1 MPTHTRNRNPLGL
14 LLDVFSSVWT
24 GIILLTCLFF
34 YSAVGSAG
42 LWTPKTG
49 HFHLRQLSAF
59 EMTEFEWF
67 CWWPFNLMI
76 GLICVT
82 LVTTTL
88 RRIRFRPVNY
98 GVWMIHSGIIVLAIG
113 CVVYF
118 GTKVE
123 GDAPVVRRQITVTVP
138 GADPVSLIAMPGN
151 SVQLGPPER
160 PYRLQVASIDPEW
173 EILSGDDAGKRTYS
187 VNVRVESR
195 DQIFMR
201 QLLAGYPQYTE
212 DLIPATEPGPRW
224 SRAKKVT
231 GNAIVDDQLN
241 LVLEYSPE
249 SWFYLSNDIVKSW
262 ALYLREVPG
271 DGPAGPWVE
280 RPIDGLPLYNDYVA
294 DLNDVWLPAGGTSV
308 RTRPLHVAVG
318 PVDPADPL
326 PDVTLNVNS
335 YLRYA
340 VTETRRR
347 KGGSIFDPVV
357 RVSVS
362 GASGRGQDYELVA
375 LDPVQRMEPRGRL
388 VFEWMD
394 TEADFDELLEVR
406 PPMLTIAVAEASK
419 VEEVPIRIPADSNHD
434 VAFTRVEGTE
444 YEWRVHNLHDGLQ
457 LPSGEVISVAVVEIR
472 TPQRSWM
479 RWVSDDPTKTRD
491 LPGEDSDM
499 AGHGQSLPLDAGIV
513 MGYKP
518 GIGPAPITI
527 AAGPAEDE
535 LRLVLY
541 ISPGVPRVE
550 PLEVG
555 RPVSVSDSIALTV
568 SAYSPYTTLETRPAI
583 VPPRQRNKDVR
594 ARMSMIQVEMPDG
607 WSSWLGFH
615 HWPFNDAQRSFGLAM
630 FEPTRMEL
638 PDGRRVEF
646 MFSRQRRAL
655 PAPVVLDD
663 FEMQTH
669 TGGYSGQNISGLNW
683 TSRIRFRQ
691 DDGWSDALAVS
702 VNDPRTYGGLSYFQA
717 QWDPPDPDR
726 GYAGLNYT
734 VLGVGNRHGVII
746 MLLGCC
752 LSVTGMIYAFYVKP
766 FIKRQQRQA
775 VYAQVAVQRREAGD
789 AAAATEAGKVAA
801 PVGALEER
809 S

>member
-1 MPTHTRNRNPLGL
+1 MSMPTRNRNPLGL
-14 LLDVFSSVWT
+14 LLAVFSSVWT
-24 GIILLTCLFF
+24 GVILLTLLFF

-42 LWTPKTG
+42 LWRPQTG
-49 HFHLRQLSAF
+49 HFHLRQLPAF

-88 RRIRFRPVNY
+88 RRIPFKPVNY
-98 GVWMIHSGIIVLAIG
+98 GVWMIHSGIIVLSFG
-113 CVVYF
+113 CFVYF

-151 SVQLGPPER
+151 SVEVGPPQR
-160 PYRLQVASIDPEW
+160 PYRLQVASIDPDW
-173 EILSGDDAGKRTYS
+173 EILSGEDAGKRTYS
-187 VNVRVESR
+187 VNVLIESR
-195 DQIFMR
+195 DQVFMR

-212 DLIPATEPGPRW
+212 DLIRSTEPGPPW

-231 GNAIVDDQLN
+231 GNAIVDDQL
-241 LVLEYSPE
+241 LLSIEYSPE
-249 SWFYLSNDIVKSW
+249 PWFYLSNDIVKSW
-262 ALYLREVPG
+262 ALYLREVPD
-271 DGPAGPWVE
+271 DGPSGPWVE

-294 DLNDVWLPAGGTSV
+294 DLNDVWLPRDGTSV
-308 RTRPLHVAVG
+308 GKRPLHVAVG

-357 RVSVS
+357 GVSVS
-362 GASGRGQDYELVA
+362 STSGRGQDYQLVA
-375 LDPVQRMEPRGRL
+375 LDPVQRMEPGGRL

-394 TEADFDELLEVR
+394 TDADFDGLLEIR
-406 PPMLTIAVAEASK
+406 PPTLTIAVADASML
-419 VEEVPIRIPADSNHD
+419 EEIPIRNPTDSD
-434 VAFTRVEGTE
+434 PIQAFARIEGTE
-444 YEWRVHNLHDGLQ
+444 YEWRVQNLHDGLQ
-457 LPSGEVISVAVVEIR
+457 LPTGEVISVAVVEIR
-472 TPQRSWM
+472 TPQRSWV
-479 RWVSDDPTKTRD
+479 RWVSDDPSKTRD
-491 LPGEDSDM
+491 LPDETDM
-499 AGHGQSLPLDAGIV
+499 AAAHGQSLPLEDGIV

-518 GIGPAPITI
+518 RIGPAPITI
-527 AAGPAEDE
+527 AAGPAEDD
-535 LRLVLY
+535 LRLVLS
-541 ISPGVPRVE
+541 IGPGAPRVE

-555 RPVSVSDSIALTV
+555 RPVSVSDGITLTV
-568 SAYSPYTTLETRPAI
+568 SEYSPFTTLDTRPAI
-583 VPPRQRNKDVR
+583 VPLRQRNKDVR

-615 HWPFNDAQRSFGLAM
+615 HWPFDNALRSFGLAR

-638 PDGRRVEF
+638 PDGRQVEF
-646 MFSRQRRAL
+646 LFSRQRRAL

-669 TGGYSGQNISGLNW
+669 TGGYSGQNISVLNW

-691 DDGWSDALAVS
+691 DDGWSDSLAVS
-702 VNDPRTYGGLSYFQA
+702 VNDPRSYGGLSYFQA
-717 QWDPPDPDR
+717 QWDPPDPER

-734 VLGVGNRHGVII
+734 VLGVGNRHGVNI

-752 LSVTGMIYAFYVKP
+752 ISVIGMVYAFYVKP

-775 VYAQVAVQRREAGD
+775 VYEQVAAERREVSG
-789 AAAATEAGKVAA
+789 AAAAPGTIAEPVAA
-801 PVGALEER
+801 LEQQ

>member
-1 MPTHTRNRNPLGL
+1 MHTRNRNPLSL

-24 GIILLTCLFF
+24 GVILLTSLFV

-42 LWTPKTG
+42 LWTPRTG
-49 HFHLRQLSAF
+49 HFHLRQLPAF

-113 CVVYF
+113 SVVYF

-123 GDAPVVRRQITVTVP
+123 GDAPVVRRQVTATVP
-138 GADPVSLIAMPGN
+138 GAEPVSLIAMPGN
-151 SVQLGPPER
+151 SVELGPPDR
-160 PYRLQVASIDPEW
+160 PYRLRVQSIDPNW
-173 EILSGDDAGKRTYS
+173 EILSGEDAGKRTYS
-187 VNVRVESR
+187 VNVLVESR
-195 DQIFMR
+195 DQVFMR

-212 DLIPATEPGPRW
+212 DLIRSTEPGPPW
-224 SRAKKVT
+224 NRAKKVT
-231 GNAIVDDQLN
+231 GKAIVDDQIDLAI
-241 LVLEYSPE
+241 EYSPE

-280 RPIDGLPLYNDYVA
+280 RPINGLPLYNDYVA
-294 DLNDVWLPAGGTSV
+294 DLNDVWLPTDGTSV
-308 RTRPLHVAVG
+308 RERPLHVAVG

-340 VTETRRR
+340 VTQTRRR

-357 RVSVS
+357 WVDVSAT
-362 GASGRGQDYELVA
+362 GGRGEDYQLVA
-375 LDPVQRMEPRGRL
+375 LDPVERMEPRGRL

-406 PPMLTIAVAEASK
+406 PPMLTIAVAEASLL
-419 VEEVPIRIPADSNHD
+419 EEVPIRTTTDIDPN
-434 VAFTRVEGTE
+434 VEFTRIEGTE
-444 YEWRVHNLHDGLQ
+444 YEWRVQNLHDGLQ
-457 LPSGEVISVAVVEIR
+457 LPTGEVISVAVVEIR
-472 TPQRSWM
+472 TPQRSWV

-491 LPGEDSDM
+491 QTEENDM
-499 AGHGQSLPLDAGIV
+499 TAGHGPSLPLEEGIV
-513 MGYKP
+513 MGYRP
-518 GIGPAPITI
+518 GIGHAPITI

-541 ISPGVPRVE
+541 LGPGAPRIG

-555 RPVSVSDSIALTV
+555 RPVSLSDAITLTV
-568 SAYSPYTTLETRPAI
+568 NEYAPFTTLDTRPAI

-594 ARMSMIQVEMPDG
+594 ARMSMIQVEMPNG

-615 HWPFNDAQRSFGLAM
+615 HWPFNDSLRSFGLAM
-630 FEPTRMEL
+630 FEPTQMEL

-669 TGGYSGQNISGLNW
+669 SGGYSGQNISVLNW
-683 TSRIRFRQ
+683 TSQIRFRE
-691 DDGWSDALAVS
+691 DDGWSDPLAVS
-702 VNDPRTYGGLSYFQA
+702 VNDPRAYGGLSYFQA
-717 QWDPPDPDR
+717 QWDPPDPQR

-752 LSVTGMIYAFYVKP
+752 LSVIGMVYAFYVKP
-766 FIKRQQRQA
+766 FIKRRQRQA
-775 VYAQVAVQRREAGD
+775 VYAQVAAERQEAG
-789 AAAATEAGKVAA
+789 AAAAPEAGTVAE
-801 PVGALEER
+801 PVGALER
-809 S
+809 QS

>member
-1 MPTHTRNRNPLGL
+1 MHTRNRNPLGL
-14 LLDVFSSVWT
+14 LLAVFSSVWT
-24 GIILLTCLFF
+24 GVTLLTILFL

-42 LWTPKTG
+42 LWSPRTG
-49 HFHLRQLSAF
+49 HFHLRQLPAF

-67 CWWPFNLMI
+67 CWWPFNLVI
-76 GLICVT
+76 VLICVT

-88 RRIRFRPVNY
+88 RRIPFKPVNY
-98 GVWMIHSGIIVLAIG
+98 GVWMIHSGIIVLASG
-113 CVVYF
+113 CFLYF

-151 SVQLGPPER
+151 SVELGPPER
-160 PYRLQVASIDPEW
+160 PYKLRIASIDPDW

-187 VNVRVESR
+187 VNVFVESR
-195 DQIFMR
+195 DQVFMR

-212 DLIPATEPGPRW
+212 DLIPATEPGPPW
-224 SRAKKVT
+224 NRAKKVT
-231 GNAIVDDQLN
+231 GNAIVDDQLH
-241 LVLEYSPE
+241 LAIEYSPE
-249 SWFYLSNDIVKSW
+249 PWFYLSNDIVKSW
-262 ALYLREVPG
+262 ALYLREVPA
-271 DGPAGPWVE
+271 DGPTGPWIE

-294 DLNDVWLPAGGTSV
+294 DLNDVWLPTGGALV
-308 RTRPLHVAVG
+308 RKRPLHVAVE

-357 RVSVS
+357 RVRVS
-362 GASGRGQDYELVA
+362 STSGRDQDYQLVA
-375 LDPVQRMEPRGRL
+375 LDPVERMEPGGRL

-394 TEADFDELLEVR
+394 TEADFDELLDVR
-406 PPMLTIAVAEASK
+406 PPMLTIAVAEASTL
-419 VEEVPIRIPADSNHD
+419 EEFPIRSPSDIDPILP
-434 VAFTRVEGTE
+434 FTRIEGTE
-444 YEWRVHNLHDGLQ
+444 YEWRVQNLHDGLQ
-457 LPSGEVISVAVVEIR
+457 LPTGEVISVAVVEIR
-472 TPQRSWM
+472 TPQRSWV

-491 LPGEDSDM
+491 LPDDIDIA
-499 AGHGQSLPLDAGIV
+499 AGHGQSIPLEEGIV

-518 GIGPAPITI
+518 RIGPAPITI
-527 AAGPAEDE
+527 AAGPAEE
-535 LRLVLY
+535 QLRLVL
-541 ISPGVPRVE
+541 SFGPGAPRVE
-550 PLEVG
+550 PLEIG
-555 RPVSVSDSIALTV
+555 RPASVSDAIALTV
-568 SAYSPYTTLETRPAI
+568 SEYSPYTTLETRPAI
-583 VPPRQRNKDVR
+583 VPKRQRNKDVR

-615 HWPFNDAQRSFGLAM
+615 HWPFNDSLRSFGLAK

-638 PDGRRVEF
+638 PDGRRIDF

-663 FEMQTH
+663 FQMQTH
-669 TGGYSGQNISGLNW
+669 TGGYSGQNISVLNW
-683 TSRIRFRQ
+683 TSWIRFRQ

-717 QWDPPDPDR
+717 QWDPPDPER

-734 VLGVGNRHGVII
+734 VLGVGNRHGVNI

-752 LSVTGMIYAFYVKP
+752 VAVTGMIYAFYVKP
-766 FIKRQQRQA
+766 FIKRKQRQV
-775 VYAQVAVQRREAGD
+775 VYAQVAAERREAGG
-789 AAAATEAGKVAA
+789 AAAHPAGRVAE
-801 PVGALEER
+801 PVSALEEQ

>member
-1 MPTHTRNRNPLGL
+1 MPTRNRNPLGL
-14 LLDVFSSVWT
+14 LLGVFSSVWT
-24 GIILLTCLFF
+24 GVILLTMLFF

-42 LWTPKTG
+42 LWSPQTG
-49 HFHLRQLSAF
+49 HFHLRQLPAF

-82 LVTTTL
+82 LITTTL
-88 RRIRFRPVNY
+88 RRIRFKPVNY

-113 CVVYF
+113 CFIYF

-138 GADPVSLIAMPGN
+138 GAAPVSMIAMPGN
-151 SVQLGPPER
+151 SVEVGPPER
-160 PYRLQVASIDPEW
+160 PYRLRVASIDPEW

-187 VNVRVESR
+187 VNVLVESR
-195 DQIFMR
+195 DQVFMR

-212 DLIPATEPGPRW
+212 DLIPATDPGPPW
-224 SRAKKVT
+224 ARAKKVT
-231 GNAIVDDQLN
+231 GNAIVDDKLI
-241 LVLEYSPE
+241 LAIEYSPE
-249 SWFYLSNDIVKSW
+249 PWFYLSNDIVKSW
-262 ALYLREVPG
+262 ALYLREVPV
-271 DGPAGPWVE
+271 DGPAGPWIE

-294 DLNDVWLPAGGTSV
+294 DLNDVWTPAGGTSV
-308 RTRPLHVAVG
+308 PKRPLHVAVE

-347 KGGSIFDPVV
+347 KGGAIFDPVV
-357 RVSVS
+357 RVGVIST
-362 GASGRGQDYELVA
+362 SGRGQDYQLVA
-375 LDPVQRMEPRGRL
+375 LDPVERMEPGGRL

-406 PPMLTIAVAEASK
+406 APMLTIAVPETSML
-419 VEEVPIRIPADSNHD
+419 EEFPIRNPSDIDPILE
-434 VAFTRVEGTE
+434 FTRIEGTA
-444 YEWRVHNLHDGLQ
+444 YEWRVQNLHDGLQ
-457 LPSGEVISVAVVEIR
+457 LPTGEVISVAVVEIR
-472 TPQRSWM
+472 TPQRSWV

-491 LPGEDSDM
+491 LPDDDIDM
-499 AGHGQSLPLDAGIV
+499 AAAHGQSLPLEEGIV

-518 GIGPAPITI
+518 RVGPAPITI
-527 AAGPAEDE
+527 AAGPAEDQ
-535 LRLVLY
+535 LRLVLNFGPE
-541 ISPGVPRVE
+541 SPRIE

-568 SAYSPYTTLETRPAI
+568 SEYSAYTTIETRPAI
-583 VPPRQRNKDVR
+583 VAMRQRNKDVR

-607 WSSWLGFH
+607 WSSWLRFH
-615 HWPFNDAQRSFGLAM
+615 HWPFNDTLRSFGLAM

-669 TGGYSGQNISGLNW
+669 TGGYSGQNISVLNW
-683 TSRIRFRQ
+683 TSQIRFRQ
-691 DDGWSDALAVS
+691 DDGWSDVLAVS

-717 QWDPPDPDR
+717 QWDPPDPER

-734 VLGVGNRHGVII
+734 VLGVGNRHGVNI

-752 LSVTGMIYAFYVKP
+752 VSVLGMIYAFYVKP
-766 FIKRQQRQA
+766 FIKRKQRLA
-775 VYAQVAVQRREAGD
+775 VYAQVAAERREAGD
-789 AAAATEAGKVAA
+789 AAAARPGGAVAEPVAA
-801 PVGALEER
+801 MEEQ

>member
-1 MPTHTRNRNPLGL
+1 MNTRNRNPLRL
-14 LLDVFSSVWT
+14 LLNVFSSVWT
-24 GIILLTCLFF
+24 GVTLLTMLFF

-42 LWTPKTG
+42 LWTPRTG
-49 HFHLRQLSAF
+49 HFHLRQLPAF

-76 GLICVT
+76 GLICLT

-113 CVVYF
+113 SVVYF

-123 GDAPVVRRQITVTVP
+123 GDAPVVRRQVTATVP
-138 GADPVSLIAMPGN
+138 GAEPVSLIAMPGN
-151 SVQLGPPER
+151 SVELGPPER
-160 PYRLQVASIDPEW
+160 PYRLRVQSIDPEW
-173 EILSGDDAGKRTYS
+173 EILSGEDAGKRTYS
-187 VNVRVESR
+187 VNVLVESR
-195 DQIFMR
+195 DQVFMR

-212 DLIPATEPGPRW
+212 DLIQSTEPGPPW
-224 SRAKKVT
+224 NRAKKVT
-231 GNAIVDDQLN
+231 GKAIVDDQIDLAI
-241 LVLEYSPE
+241 EYSPE

-294 DLNDVWLPAGGTSV
+294 DLNDVWLPTDGTSV

-340 VTETRRR
+340 VTQTRRR

-357 RVSVS
+357 WVDVRAA
-362 GASGRGQDYELVA
+362 GGRGEDYQLVA
-375 LDPVQRMEPRGRL
+375 LDPIERMEPRGRL

-406 PPMLTIAVAEASK
+406 PPMLTIAVAEPS
-419 VEEVPIRIPADSNHD
+419 VLEEVPIRTTTDIDPN
-434 VAFTRVEGTE
+434 VEFTRIEGTE
-444 YEWRVHNLHDGLQ
+444 YEWRVQNLHDGLQ
-457 LPSGEVISVAVVEIR
+457 LPTGEVISVAVVEIR
-472 TPQRSWM
+472 TPQRSWV

-491 LPGEDSDM
+491 QTEENDM
-499 AGHGQSLPLDAGIV
+499 TAGHGPSLPLEEGIV
-513 MGYKP
+513 MGYRP
-518 GIGPAPITI
+518 GIGHAPITI

-541 ISPGVPRVE
+541 LGPGAPRIE

-555 RPVSVSDSIALTV
+555 RPVSLSDAITLTV
-568 SAYSPYTTLETRPAI
+568 NEYAPYTTLDTRPAI

-594 ARMSMIQVEMPDG
+594 ARMSMIQVEMPGG

-615 HWPFNDAQRSFGLAM
+615 HWPFNDSLRSFGLAM
-630 FEPTRMEL
+630 FEPIQMQL

-669 TGGYSGQNISGLNW
+669 SGGYSGQNISVLNW
-683 TSRIRFRQ
+683 TSQIRFRE
-691 DDGWSDALAVS
+691 DDGWSDPLAVS
-702 VNDPRTYGGLSYFQA
+702 VNDPGVYGGLSYFQA
-717 QWDPPDPDR
+717 QWDPPDPQR

-752 LSVTGMIYAFYVKP
+752 LSAIGMVYAFYVKP
-766 FIKRQQRQA
+766 FIKRRQRQA
-775 VYAQVAVQRREAGD
+775 VYAQVAAERQEAG
-789 AAAATEAGKVAA
+789 AAAAPEVGTVAE
-801 PVGALEER
+801 PVGALER
-809 S
+809 QS